1 MKDSAVKY
9 AVRGLIKATHV
20 ALSKGREN
28 EDSIDELTEKVSELS
43 DYIEPLASEF
53 EELKDQLPDLVTE
66 EFGNFDMAEAVSE
79 QLSDYGIY
87 SEDWKD
93 DIKDDI
99 ASALAESSDEL
110 SRQQDAHGNLVTH
123 VTHKFETI
131 DATLADKVPYLEA
144 TLATTSGTLAEYEEE
159 ARLQEER
166 IGSLERK
173 LEGLTSTGFVG
184 DMSDL
189 IDAVQKLY
197 ELNGMPLNFD
207 LGDK

>member
-28 EDSIDELTEKVSELS
+28 EDSIG
-43 DYIEPLASEF
+43 
-53 EELKDQLPDLVTE
+53 ELKDQLPDLVTE

-93 DIKDDI
+93 DIKDDF
-99 ASALAESSDEL
+99 S
-110 SRQQDAHGNLVTH
+110 NLITDVTDR
-123 VTHKFETI
+123 VETI
-131 DATLADKVPYLEA
+131 EATLADKIPYLEA
-144 TLATTSGTLAEYEEE
+144 TLETVAGTLGEMESAYCDMPATVEAFEEE

-197 ELNGMPLNFD
+197 ELNGMALNFD
-207 LGDK
+207 LGGE

>member
-28 EDSIDELTEKVSELS
+28 QDSFDSLAGTVDEIAA
-43 DYIEPLASEF
+43 DIEPLSAGF

-66 EFGNFDMAEAVSE
+66 EFGNFDMSEAVSE

-99 ASALAESSDEL
+99 ASALAECE
-110 SRQQDAHGNLVTH
+110 
-123 VTHKFETI
+123 K
-131 DATLADKVPYLEA
+131 
-144 TLATTSGTLAEYEEE
+144 E

-173 LEGLTSTGFVG
+173 IGGPTVAEPASSV

-197 ELNGMPLNFD
+197 ELNGMALNFD

>member
-28 EDSIDELTEKVSELS
+28 EDSIG
-43 DYIEPLASEF
+43 
-53 EELKDQLPDLVTE
+53 ELKDQLPDLVTE
-66 EFGNFDMAEAVSE
+66 EFGNFDMSEAVSE

-99 ASALAESSDEL
+99 ASALAESSDDL
-110 SRQQDAHGNLVTH
+110 SRQQDAHGNLITDVTDK
-123 VTHKFETI
+123 VETI
-131 DATLADKVPYLEA
+131 EATLADKVPYLEA
-144 TLATTSGTLAEYEEE
+144 TLETVAGTLGEMESAYCDMPATVEAFEEE

-197 ELNGMPLNFD
+197 ELNGMALNFD
-207 LGDK
+207 LGGE